1 MVSNE
6 PFNNSLVFLSV
17 LSIHTSE
24 LSHAIRLC
32 YSHTGSTTILFC
44 VSVSHSQKFINFCSS
59 GVNVHEET
67 SWSSFQSIFNF
78 FHEKLQE
85 RLGVSLPEFPLE
97 VVPEID
103 RASRSSRKQNPWP
116 KNRADGGNFSKSS
129 TPPHP
134 LRRSNAD
141 SSHNEELRVRD
152 KEFEHVSASIDGES
166 SSDDEE
172 PGTYPDEPSY
182 SEKEDTKNK
191 TAKSNFFATLSQQ
204 DEVCNKHEETEN
216 SQVPKR
222 PTHGNIFEALHAQE
236 SEAAN
241 DTNNNTENTE
251 DPHAASAHKSNV
263 EGVGSSA
270 SSAQTSNC
278 RHIFD
283 ALSKREASDNPE
295 VKAPQHIFNLL
306 EASNSG
312 EDVD

>member
-1 MVSNE
+1 M
-6 PFNNSLVFLSV
+6 
-17 LSIHTSE
+17 
-24 LSHAIRLC
+24 SHAIRLC
-32 YSHTGSTTILFC
+32 YSHSTTILFG
-44 VSVSHSQKFINFCSS
+44 VSVSHSQKFLNFCSS

-78 FHEKLQE
+78 FHDKLQE

-103 RASRSSRKQNPWP
+103 QASRSSRKQNASGPSAWP
-116 KNRADGGNFSKSS
+116 KNRGDGGNFSKSS
-129 TPPHP
+129 TPP

-152 KEFEHVSASIDGES
+152 EEFENVSASIDGES

-182 SEKEDTKNK
+182 SEKKDTKNE

-204 DEVCNKHEETEN
+204 DEVCNKHEETQN

-241 DTNNNTENTE
+241 DTHNYTENTE

-283 ALSKREASDNPE
+283 ALSKREASDSSE

-306 EASNSG
+306 DASNSG